1 MGSKSKLVKR
11 MWTLETITVVGKK
24 LDLSDLV
31 RVLSFK
37 ETDPHP
43 PPHKCFPWGLR
54 SAFNE
59 SQRRANWIFIVTFNF
74 QFSIVNLDR
83 TQMWGDW
90 VFIAT
95 SCLDMFPAMCAP
107 ADISFY
113 SIFQVAPNKMSKH
126 NMSTCW
132 NIHSG
137 PKANFEI
144 ELEPICYCSL
154 HCDWKDLKKEII
166 STSLKQ
172 IVIELLTTGRFHH
185 HHCHTI
191 NIWLICR
198 FQFIREKDVTSIVE
212 KWLARKR
219 AFAKLQIST
228 DLRPSVF
235 EFIYKVS
242 CL

>member
-1 MGSKSKLVKR
+1 MGSKPKLVKR

-59 SQRRANWIFIVTFNF
+59 SQRRTNWIFIVTFNF

-90 VFIAT
+90 IFIAT

-137 PKANFEI
+137 PKANIEI
-144 ELEPICYCSL
+144 ELGPICYCSL
-154 HCDWKDLKKEII
+154 WLKGFENEKI

-172 IVIELLTTGRFHH
+172 IVIELATGRFHH
-185 HHCHTI
+185 HHCHI
-191 NIWLICR
+191 KNMLSNW
-198 FQFIREKDVTSIVE
+198 
-212 KWLARKR
+212 
-219 AFAKLQIST
+219 
-228 DLRPSVF
+228 
-235 EFIYKVS
+235 
-242 CL
+242 

>member
-1 MGSKSKLVKR
+1 
-11 MWTLETITVVGKK
+11 
-24 LDLSDLV
+24 
-31 RVLSFK
+31 
-37 ETDPHP
+37 
-43 PPHKCFPWGLR
+43 
-54 SAFNE
+54 
-59 SQRRANWIFIVTFNF
+59 
-74 QFSIVNLDR
+74 
-83 TQMWGDW
+83 MWGDW

-137 PKANFEI
+137 LKANI
-144 ELEPICYCSL
+144 ERELGPICSL
-154 HCDWKDLKKEII
+154 FIVIERIWKKEII

-172 IVIELLTTGRFHH
+172 IVIELLTTRRFHH

-198 FQFIREKDVTSIVE
+198 FQFTREKDMAPNVLDVDRGEMTEKERLLNCKSPPIWGQVSLNSYTKCLVYNWVPKSLTSENIN
-212 KWLARKR
+212 LG
-219 AFAKLQIST
+219 LG
-228 DLRPSVF
+228 
-235 EFIYKVS
+235 
-242 CL
+242 